1 MPFNS
6 ESAREAGQRSRRGK
20 AKVSSEIRD
29 KLSNL
34 TDSLIESIDI
44 TTLSISDR
52 IALLRILVGYTVPK
66 IASEKQVVE
75 KEEMSFQVEIIDS
88 KKKIVL
94 DLYTH

>member
-44 TTLSISDR
+44 TTLIISDR

-75 KEEMSFQVEIIDS
+75 KEEMSFQVEIID
-88 KKKIVL
+88 KL
-94 DLYTH
+94 EQL

>member
-1 MPFNS
+1 M
-6 ESAREAGQRSRRGK
+6 
-20 AKVSSEIRD
+20 SSEIRD

-75 KEEMSFQVEIIDS
+75 KEEMSFQVEIID
-88 KKKIVL
+88 KL
-94 DLYTH
+94 EQL

>member
-1 MPFNS
+1 M
-6 ESAREAGQRSRRGK
+6 
-20 AKVSSEIRD
+20 SSEIRD
-29 KLSNL
+29 KLSYL

-75 KEEMSFQVEIIDS
+75 KEEMSFQVEIID
-88 KKKIVL
+88 KL
-94 DLYTH
+94 EQ

>member
-52 IALLRILVGYTVPK
+52 IALLHILVGYTVHK

-75 KEEMSFQVEIIDS
+75 KEEMSFQVEIIVRIE
-88 KKKIVL
+88 K
-94 DLYTH
+94 

>member
-6 ESAREAGQRSRRGK
+6 ESARKAGQRSRRGK

-44 TTLSISDR
+44 TTLNISDR

-75 KEEMSFQVEIIDS
+75 KEEMSFQVEIID
-88 KKKIVL
+88 KL
-94 DLYTH
+94 EQL

>member
-20 AKVSSEIRD
+20 AKLSSEIRD

-75 KEEMSFQVEIIDS
+75 KEEMSFQVEIID
-88 KKKIVL
+88 KL
-94 DLYTH
+94 DQ

>member
-6 ESAREAGQRSRRGK
+6 ESGKLAGQKSRRGK
-20 AKVSSEIRD
+20 AKMSSEIRD
-29 KLSNL
+29 KLSQL

-75 KEEMSFQVEIIDS
+75 KEEMSFKVEIIDRIE
-88 KKKIVL
+88 K
-94 DLYTH
+94 

>member
-1 MPFNS
+1 M
-6 ESAREAGQRSRRGK
+6 
-20 AKVSSEIRD
+20 SSEIRD

-44 TTLSISDR
+44 TTLNISDR

-75 KEEMSFQVEIIDS
+75 KEEMSFQVEIID
-88 KKKIVL
+88 KL
-94 DLYTH
+94 EQ

>member
-75 KEEMSFQVEIIDS
+75 KEVSFQVEIID
-88 KKKIVL
+88 KL
-94 DLYTH
+94 EQ